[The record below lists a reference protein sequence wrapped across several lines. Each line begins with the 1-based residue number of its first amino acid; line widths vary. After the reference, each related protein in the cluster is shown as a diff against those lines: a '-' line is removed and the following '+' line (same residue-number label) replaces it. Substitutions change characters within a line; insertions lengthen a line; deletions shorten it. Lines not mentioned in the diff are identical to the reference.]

1 MTNTELGQTLREC
14 RFKAGLTQLQLAG
27 LLHID
32 RTHISKIEIGDREPH
47 FRLVYEWL
55 HVTNC
60 HEYFVSVLS
69 GHDWQEVVET
79 IERFKKIEAIIT
91 EPIA

>member
-1 MTNTELGQTLREC
+1 MTNIELGQILRDC
-14 RFKAGLTQLQLAG
+14 RFKSSLTQLQLAG

-55 HVTNC
+55 HVTDC
-60 HEYFVSVLS
+60 HEYFVSVLAS
-69 GHDWQEVVET
+69 HDWEQITET
-79 IERFKKIEAIIT
+79 LDKFHKIQAIIT